1 MNFNQLNNLTSAMH
15 KFTSVVFEKS
25 KLASTSLES
34 HVADYNFPKGTANTL
49 DLEVQFYKSL
59 LMRRASLKISVCND
73 YSSDGEPQVKLT
85 WERFPSFCFSED
97 AEKKDKLLYI
107 ESAVKS
113 LAMNNFDLLYT
124 KTTYSEYFGVADGL
138 EKVITSIND
147 KLSLIEDF
155 ESIYQSKIKTMM
167 QQMNVEF
174 AAKQF
179 QK

>member
-1 MNFNQLNNLTSAMH
+1 MNFNQLNNLTSAMY

-34 HVADYNFPKGTANTL
+34 HVADYSFPKGTENTL
-49 DLEVQFYKSL
+49 DIEVQFYKSL
-59 LMRRASLKISVCND
+59 LMRRASLKISVSND
-73 YSSDGEPQVKLT
+73 YSSGDEPQVKLT
-85 WERFPSFCFSED
+85 WDRFPSFCFSED

-113 LAMNNFDLLYT
+113 LAFNNFDLLYT
-124 KTTYSEYFGVADGL
+124 KTQKIEYFSAKDGL

-147 KLSLIEDF
+147 KLTLIEDF

>member
-1 MNFNQLNNLTSAMH
+1 MNFNQLKNLTSAMY

-34 HVADYNFPKGTANTL
+34 HVADYSFPKGTENTL
-49 DLEVQFYKSL
+49 DIEVQFYKSL

-85 WERFPSFCFSED
+85 WDRFPSFCFSED

-147 KLSLIEDF
+147 KLTLIEDF

>member
-1 MNFNQLNNLTSAMH
+1 MNFNQLKNLTTAMY
-15 KFTSVVFEKS
+15 KFTTVVFEKS

-34 HVADYNFPKGTANTL
+34 HVADYSFPKGTANSL

-59 LMRRASLKISVCND
+59 LMRRASLKISVSNE
-73 YSSDGEPQVKLT
+73 YSSSDEPQVKLT

-107 ESAVKS
+107 ESAVKA
-113 LAMNNFDLLYT
+113 LAMNNYDLLYT
-124 KTTYSEYFGVADGL
+124 KTTYSEYFSVEDGL

>member
-1 MNFNQLNNLTSAMH
+1 MNFNHLKNLTTAMY
-15 KFTSVVFEKS
+15 KFTTVVFEKS
-25 KLASTSLES
+25 KLASTSLEA
-34 HVADYNFPKGTANTL
+34 HLADYDFPKGTSNSL

-59 LMRRASLKISVCND
+59 LMRRASLKISASND
-73 YSSDGEPQVKLT
+73 YISGDEPQVKLT
-85 WERFPSFCFSED
+85 WDRFPSFCFTED

-113 LAMNNFDLLYT
+113 LAMNNYDLLYT
-124 KTTYSEYFGVADGL
+124 KTQKIEYFSVEDGL
-138 EKVITSIND
+138 EKVIASIDD
-147 KLSLIEDF
+147 KISLIEDF
-155 ESIYQSKIKTMM
+155 ENIYQSKIKTMI

>member
-1 MNFNQLNNLTSAMH
+1 MNFNQLKTLTAAMNE
-15 KFTSVVFEKS
+15 FMTVVFEKS
-25 KLASTSLES
+25 KLTSTTLEA
-34 HVADYNFPKGTANTL
+34 HIADWNFPKNLSGSL
-49 DLEVQFYKSL
+49 FIEVEFYKSL
-59 LMRRASLKISVCND
+59 LMRKAQLRFEVSPDFDS
-73 YSSDGEPQVKLT
+73 GELQVRLV

-97 AEKKDKLLYI
+97 AEKKDKLLYV

-113 LAMNNFDLLYT
+113 LAMNNYDLLYT
-124 KTTYSEYFGVADGL
+124 KNTFSEYFNEKDCL
-138 EKVITSIND
+138 EKVIESIDD

-155 ESIYQSKIKTMM
+155 ENIYQSKIKTMM

>member
-1 MNFNQLNNLTSAMH
+1 MNFNQLKNLTTAMY
-15 KFTSVVFEKS
+15 KFTTVVFEKS
-25 KLASTSLES
+25 KLASTSLEA
-34 HVADYNFPKGTANTL
+34 HLADYDFPKGTSNSL
-49 DLEVQFYKSL
+49 DMEVQFYKSL
-59 LMRRASLKISVCND
+59 LMRRASLKISVD
-73 YSSDGEPQVKLT
+73 SSGDEPLVRLT
-85 WERFPSFCFSED
+85 WDRFPSFCFSED

-124 KTTYSEYFGVADGL
+124 KTQKIEYFDNQDCL
-138 EKVITSIND
+138 EKVITSIDD